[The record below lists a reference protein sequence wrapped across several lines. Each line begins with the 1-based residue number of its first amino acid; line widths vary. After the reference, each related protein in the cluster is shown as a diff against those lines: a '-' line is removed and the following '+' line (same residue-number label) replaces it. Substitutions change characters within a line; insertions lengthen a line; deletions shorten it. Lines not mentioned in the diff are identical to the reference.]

1 VERVNI
7 YGKWQILLAL
17 LTGVIMGPLDASI
30 VYIAMPSIAQHFSVD
45 PQTVGWVSMSYLL
58 VMGSFLLAFG
68 RLGDM
73 FGFRRLFLTG
83 LLLFVAASAFC
94 GLAPNL
100 GWLISLRA
108 LQALGAGLTMAMA
121 PAITTATF
129 PPEERGKALGITGM
143 VVALGLALGPSIG
156 GLLVEIYDWRLIFY
170 VNIPIGIVAYFW
182 CLKVLP
188 DKPREEKKEF
198 DWQGA
203 VLGFAALSTML
214 FFASRGQAVNWSWP
228 VLLTGTVSLV
238 LLAGFIIVEKRVSDP
253 MLDLNLFKNRVFS
266 AGCYTS
272 LLNFMTQY
280 IIVFMTPF
288 LLQELMGYTAGQ
300 AGAMMTAFPLTVLV
314 VAPVSGALSDK
325 IGQRW
330 LAFAGSLLCTLSA
343 IALAG
348 LDRYASPLDLAWRL
362 SLFGMG
368 TGMFQSPITSAVMG
382 SVPKFRLGIAA
393 GVLSTTRNVGMVLGI
408 ASGGAVLAVRQAFY
422 YGQADAY
429 LLGLKDAYMAAFL
442 LSLVCT
448 LATLLLVQD
457 ANEIKGKQV
466 NN

>member
-1 VERVNI
+1 MERVKI
-7 YGKWQILLAL
+7 YGKWHILLAL
-17 LTGVIMGPLDASI
+17 LTGIIMGPLDASI
-30 VYIAMPSIAQHFSVD
+30 VYIAMPSIAQYFSVD

-73 FGFRRLFLTG
+73 FGFRRLYLTG
-83 LLLFVAASAFC
+83 LLLFVTASAFC
-94 GLAPNL
+94 GLAPSL

-121 PAITTATF
+121 PAITTAAF

-143 VVALGLALGPSIG
+143 AVALGLALGPSIG
-156 GLLVEIYDWRLIFY
+156 GLLVELYDWRLIFY
-170 VNIPIGIVAYFW
+170 VNIPIGIVAFFW

-188 DKPREEKKEF
+188 DKRREEQKKF

-228 VLLTGTVSLV
+228 VLLTGMISLI

-253 MLDLNLFKNRVFS
+253 MLDLKLFKNRVFS

-314 VAPVSGALSDK
+314 VAPISGALSDR
-325 IGQRW
+325 IGQRG
-330 LAFAGSLLCTLSA
+330 LAFTGSLLCTLAA
-343 IALAG
+343 IALSS
-348 LDRYASPLDLAWRL
+348 LERYASPLDVAWRL

-393 GVLSTTRNVGMVLGI
+393 GVLSTTRNIGMVLGI
-408 ASGGAVLAVRQAFY
+408 AAGGAVLAVRQAFY
-422 YGQADAY
+422 SGQADAY
-429 LLGLKDAYMAAFL
+429 LFGLKDAYMAAFL
-442 LSLVCT
+442 LSLICT
-448 LATLLLVQD
+448 LTTLLLVPE
-457 ANEIKGKQV
+457 AYEIEEKGK
-466 NN
+466 

>member
-1 VERVNI
+1 VERVKK
-7 YGKWQILLAL
+7 YGKWHILLAL

-30 VYIAMPSIAQHFSVD
+30 VYIALPSIAQHFNVD

-73 FGFRRLFLTG
+73 FGFRRLYLTG
-83 LLLFVAASAFC
+83 LLLFVTASAFC
-94 GLAPNL
+94 GLSPSL

-121 PAITTATF
+121 PAITTAAF

-143 VVALGLALGPSIG
+143 AVALGLALGPSIG
-156 GLLVEIYDWRLIFY
+156 GMLVEIYDWRLIFY

-188 DKPREEKKEF
+188 DKLKEEQKIF

-203 VLGFAALSTML
+203 VLGFGALSTML

-228 VLLTGTVSLV
+228 VLLTGMMSLI
-238 LLAGFIIVEKRVSDP
+238 LLAGFVIVEKRVSDP

-266 AGCYTS
+266 AGCSTS

-288 LLQELMGYTAGQ
+288 LLQEIMGYTVGQ
-300 AGAMMTAFPLTVLV
+300 AGAIMTAFPLTVLV

-330 LAFAGSLLCTLSA
+330 LAFTGSLLCTLAA
-343 IALAG
+343 IALSNVE
-348 LDRYASPLDLAWRL
+348 RNASPLDVAWRL

-393 GVLSTTRNVGMVLGI
+393 GVLSTTRNIGMVLGI
-408 ASGGAVLAVRQAFY
+408 AAGGAVLAVRQAFY
-422 YGQADAY
+422 SSRADAY
-429 LLGLKDAYMAAFL
+429 QFGIRDAYLAAFL
-442 LSLVCT
+442 LSLACT
-448 LATLLLVQD
+448 LTTLLLEKPE
-457 ANEIKGKQV
+457 ANEIEGKV